1 MPFTGHV
8 FFCVY
13 QLLLAGLV
21 RGLWPSGCCFYFDG
35 IIKVHINL

>member
-21 RGLWPSGCCFYFDG
+21 RGGFGLSDAVF
-35 IIKVHINL
+35 ILMAL